1 MMHFCKKKQK
11 PEPDI
16 FVYLDRTSKIIINTK
31 VFGDSM
37 AEVKPVKAG
46 WLNAFR
52 PWTLH
57 GAVVPV
63 LIGGVVAFC
72 DGSFD
77 IVLFLLVLAGGLL
90 LQSAS
95 NIINTYG
102 DYVSGLDTVENETRS
117 PELVTGTI
125 EPRDMLIVGL
135 ACVGLTCL
143 IGLVFIWE
151 LGWKILIYGLLGIAG
166 ATMYTIGISYKYLG
180 LGQISV
186 FLMMGILMPLGTYY
200 VLTGEMFSWDVLI
213 LSLPN
218 AFMITAVLCGNEM
231 RDFDEDL
238 EASVGTTCNHLGYER
253 GMKLYLFENMVW
265 IPLLALIIIMGYAPI
280 CSAIA
285 YLALYD
291 TNILYRNS
299 KNARD
304 DKHAG
309 FMLVPLAFKQNWHV
323 GVLIVVGYL
332 IQYLMS

>member
-1 MMHFCKKKQK
+1 
-11 PEPDI
+11 
-16 FVYLDRTSKIIINTK
+16 
-31 VFGDSM
+31 M

-46 WLNAFR
+46 WYNAFR

-63 LIGGVVAFC
+63 LIGGVVAYC
-72 DGSFD
+72 QGSFD
-77 IVLFLLVLAGGLL
+77 TILFLLVLAGGIL

-117 PELVTGTI
+117 PELVTGAI
-125 EPRDMLIVGL
+125 EPNDMLMAGILCIV
-135 ACVGLTCL
+135 LTCL
-143 IGLVFIWE
+143 IGLVFIWDS
-151 LGWKILIYGLLGIAG
+151 GWKILIFGLLGIAG
-166 ATMYTIGISYKYLG
+166 ASMYTIGISYKYLG
-180 LGQISV
+180 LGQVSV
-186 FLMMGILMPLGTYY
+186 FFMMGILMPLGTYY
-200 VLTGEMFSWDVLI
+200 VLTGDMFSWDVLM

-238 EASVGTTCNHLGYER
+238 EAGVGTTCNHLGYEN
-253 GMKLYLFENMVW
+253 GMKLYLIENTIW
-265 IPLLALIIIMGYAPI
+265 IPLLAILIIMGYAPI
-280 CSAIA
+280 CSAVA

-291 TNILYRNS
+291 TNVLYRNS